1 MTAAP
6 RHARNRP
13 LGRRLAWIPILG
25 LGLAA
30 CAGSVGPNDKLGW
43 IEAGSP
49 KRLEVDQAVYRHSVY
64 FETDRAELTGAQRDR
79 LLAFLDSVQPSGQDL
94 LRIEGHADER
104 ATDLYNLELASRRIQ
119 AVEEFLREHG
129 HGGIEVTTAAY
140 GEAVPAVEGGAPDAW
155 QRNRRAELILERYLV
170 TLPACPDWSRR
181 SGTDFANLPHSNHG
195 CATESNLGLMIAEP
209 RDLVRGRGLG
219 PADGTHQAEAI
230 VRYRTDEVKEL
241 TVERVAN

>member
-13 LGRRLAWIPILG
+13 PGRRLAWIPILG
-25 LGLAA
+25 LSLAA
-30 CAGSVGPNDKLGW
+30 CAGGVGPNDQLGW

-79 LLAFLDSVQPSGQDL
+79 LLAFLASVQPSERDV

-104 ATDLYNLELASRRIQ
+104 ATDLYNLELASERIQ
-119 AVEEFLREHG
+119 AVEGFLREHG
-129 HGGIEVTTAAY
+129 YGGMEVTSAAY
-140 GEAVPAVEGGAPDAW
+140 GEAVPAVEGSGPAAW

-170 TLPACPDWSRR
+170 TLPACPDWSRQ

-195 CATESNLGLMIAEP
+195 CATASNLGLMVAEP
-209 RDLVRGRGLG
+209 RDLVRGRGIG
-219 PADGTHQAEAI
+219 PADGTHQAEAV
-230 VRYRTDEVKEL
+230 VRYRTDKVKQPKEEV
-241 TVERVAN
+241 TN

>member
-6 RHARNRP
+6 RPARTRLP
-13 LGRRLAWIPILG
+13 GRRLAWIPILG
-25 LGLAA
+25 LGLVA
-30 CAGSVGPNDKLGW
+30 CAGGVGPNDKLGW

-49 KRLEVDQAVYRHSVY
+49 KRLEVDQAMYRHSVY

-79 LLAFLDSVQPSGQDL
+79 LLAFLDGVQPSGRDV

-119 AVEEFLREHG
+119 AVEDFLREHG
-129 HGGIEVTTAAY
+129 YDGIEVTTAAY
-140 GEAVPAVEGGAPDAW
+140 GEAAPAVVGGGPDAW

-181 SGTDFANLPHSNHG
+181 SGTDFANLPHSNQG

>member
-13 LGRRLAWIPILG
+13 PGRRLAWIPILG
-25 LGLAA
+25 LSLAA
-30 CAGSVGPNDKLGW
+30 CAGGVGPNDQLGW

-79 LLAFLDSVQPSGQDL
+79 LLAFLASVQPSERDV
-94 LRIEGHADER
+94 LRLEGHADER
-104 ATDLYNLELASRRIQ
+104 ATDLYNLELASERIQ
-119 AVEEFLREHG
+119 AVEGFLREHG
-129 HGGIEVTTAAY
+129 YGGMEVTTAAY
-140 GEAVPAVEGGAPDAW
+140 GEAVPAVEGSGAAAW

-170 TLPACPDWSRR
+170 TLPACPDWSRQ

-195 CATESNLGLMIAEP
+195 CATASNLGLMVAEP

-219 PADGTHQAEAI
+219 PADGTHQAEAV
-230 VRYRTDEVKEL
+230 VRYRTDKVKQPKEEV
-241 TVERVAN
+241 TN

>member
-13 LGRRLAWIPILG
+13 PGQRLAWIPILG
-25 LGLAA
+25 LSLAA
-30 CAGSVGPNDKLGW
+30 CAGGVGPNDQLGW

-64 FETDRAELTGAQRDR
+64 FETDRAELPGAQRDR
-79 LLAFLDSVQPSGQDL
+79 LLAFLASVQPSERDV

-104 ATDLYNLELASRRIQ
+104 ATDLYNLELASERIQ
-119 AVEEFLREHG
+119 AVEGFLREHG
-129 HGGIEVTTAAY
+129 YGGMEATTAAY
-140 GEAVPAVEGGAPDAW
+140 GEAVPAVEGSDPVAW
-155 QRNRRAELILERYLV
+155 QRNRRAELILERHLV
-170 TLPACPDWSRR
+170 TLPACPDWSRQ

-195 CATESNLGLMIAEP
+195 CATASNLGLMVAEP

-219 PADGTHQAEAI
+219 PATAPTRPRRSSAI
-230 VRYRTDEVKEL
+230 APTR
-241 TVERVAN
+241 

>member
-6 RHARNRP
+6 RHARNRLP
-13 LGRRLAWIPILG
+13 GRRLAWIPILG

-30 CAGSVGPNDKLGW
+30 CAGGVGPIDRLGW
-43 IEAGSP
+43 IEASSP
-49 KRLEVDQAVYRHSVY
+49 KRLEVDQATYRHSVY

-79 LLAFLDSVQPSGQDL
+79 LLAFLASAQPADGDV

-119 AVEEFLREHG
+119 TVASFLREQG
-129 HGGIEVTTAAY
+129 YGGVEVTTAAY
-140 GEAVPAVEGGAPDAW
+140 GEAAPAVAGAGPDAW
-155 QRNRRAELILERYLV
+155 QRNRRAELILERHLV
-170 TLPACPDWSRR
+170 TLPACPDWSRQ

-195 CATESNLGLMIAEP
+195 CATQSNLGLMIAEP
-209 RDLVRGRGLG
+209 RDLVRGRGLA

-230 VRYRTDEVKEL
+230 LRYRTDKVKQPVAEEVAK
-241 TVERVAN
+241 